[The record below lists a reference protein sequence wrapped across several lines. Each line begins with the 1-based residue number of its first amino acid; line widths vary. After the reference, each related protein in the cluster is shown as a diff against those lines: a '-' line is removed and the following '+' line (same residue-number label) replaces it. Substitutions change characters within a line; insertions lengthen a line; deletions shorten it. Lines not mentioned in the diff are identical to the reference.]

1 MSMVVVAVNAHDFY
15 HTYMF
20 EEPWLAMS
28 STGMLSKRTA
38 ENQT

>member
-1 MSMVVVAVNAHDFY
+1 MVVVAVNEAHDLY
-15 HTYMF
+15 HTYMS

-38 ENQT
+38 EN